1 MSGTDIPIQHGSYLM
16 PSIEHATVADA
27 MHPGVMTCDPAA
39 TPVEVARMMAAHHI
53 HCMAVGIGR
62 EAAGES
68 PAWGVISDLD
78 LVRAGISTEELT
90 AAAMASTPVIT
101 VEPGTPLR
109 EAARLMTSHRVRHLL
124 VIEPGAQRPVGMV
137 STLDVV
143 GVLAWGEA

>member
-1 MSGTDIPIQHGSYLM
+1 
-16 PSIEHATVADA
+16 
-27 MHPGVMTCDPAA
+27 
-39 TPVEVARMMAAHHI
+39 
-53 HCMAVGIGR
+53 MAVAGIGH
-62 EAAGES
+62 EAAGKS

-109 EAARLMTSHRVRHLL
+109 EAARLMTSHGVQHLL